1 MCPQPKLVIDDDDS
15 PSASTSSSTAI
26 PAIPSQIPSFLA
38 STADS
43 KRSILKSS
51 LRAYEADPV
60 KLTPGLDPSHLSTSP
75 IAEPVVLTQPRVR
88 FASTDQIFQVSL
100 KSVYI
105 RMYTNPSL

>member
-1 MCPQPKLVIDDDDS
+1 MSPQPKLVIDDDDS
-15 PSASTSSSTAI
+15 PSASASSTASSTAI
-26 PAIPSQIPSFLA
+26 PAIPTKIPSFLA
-38 STADS
+38 SAADS

-88 FASTDQIFQVSL
+88 FASTDQIFQVSAKIVL
-100 KSVYI
+100 T
-105 RMYTNPSL
+105 RMYT